1 MPASSEQIAARL
13 ITCPPR
19 ILRASAA
26 PAYLG
31 MCRTEFNK
39 TVRPYVREFRIGVQG
54 IGFDRQEL
62 DAWADAHIDRAII
75 EKEGAKGHDH
85 SRSERQ
91 GEKPWREKPLAASTK
106 GTGPGTSTRSSEVS
120 EFRKALDQAIGRS
133 KTTVAGTGT
142 AAAKN

>member
-39 TVRPYVREFRIGVQG
+39 IVRPYVREFRIGVQG
-54 IGFDRQEL
+54 IGFDREEL
-62 DAWADAHIDRAII
+62 DAWADAYIDGPSLKRKVPRDMITPAASAK
-75 EKEGAKGHDH
+75 EKNHGAKNH
-85 SRSERQ
+85 
-91 GEKPWREKPLAASTK
+91 
-106 GTGPGTSTRSSEVS
+106 
-120 EFRKALDQAIGRS
+120 
-133 KTTVAGTGT
+133 
-142 AAAKN
+142 

>member
-54 IGFDRQEL
+54 IVYRL
-62 DAWADAHIDRAII
+62 VML
-75 EKEGAKGHDH
+75 
-85 SRSERQ
+85 S
-91 GEKPWREKPLAASTK
+91 AALSFFL
-106 GTGPGTSTRSSEVS
+106 SS
-120 EFRKALDQAIGRS
+120 
-133 KTTVAGTGT
+133 
-142 AAAKN
+142 